1 MNKKCILLVLGL
13 LLIPGVASVVWRME
27 ALAAKPQA
35 KPQAKSGGPKRAP
48 KVELISPIRLAIA
61 RNGLLLVSDSR
72 TRRIVKL
79 NRGNLGVIG
88 SFEVK
93 GKPIAVAA
101 DGHKIYVGNTKT
113 HRVEVY
119 GKRGQLLYTLGG
131 EGYEFQRPIDIA
143 IDRARGHVFVVDG
156 GAKLIEVFDVS
167 TDPVG
172 TLLRTIPAGGADPDV
187 LTNPTAI
194 AVDTTR
200 QEVIVS
206 DYGQLGVGSARVQIF
221 DYAGN
226 HLKSISGKAGMMGKR
241 FSRPQG
247 LAVDCQGHIFLV
259 DCFIGRVLVLNRNT
273 GRTVKSLGT
282 YGRSGALGEMALPLD
297 VVVDP
302 RTKDVFVTNNRLGRI
317 EVFVKGG
324 LVP

>member
-1 MNKKCILLVLGL
+1 MNKKCILLFIAL
-13 LLIPGVASVVWRME
+13 LMIPGVASVVWCIE
-27 ALAAKPQA
+27 AFAA
-35 KPQAKSGGPKRAP
+35 KPQAKSGGPQKDPAP
-48 KVELISPIRLAIA
+48 ALISPIRLAKA
-61 RNGLLLVSDSR
+61 NNGNLLVSDSR
-72 TRRIVKL
+72 TRRIVELKKGDL
-79 NRGNLGVIG
+79 QVMRC
-88 SFEVK
+88 FEVK
-93 GKPIAVAA
+93 GKPVAVAA
-101 DGHKIYVGNTKT
+101 DGSKIYVGNTKT

-119 GKRGQLLYTLGG
+119 RKNGRLLYTLGG
-131 EGYEFQRPIDIA
+131 EGYEFQRPVDIA
-143 IDRARGHVFVVDG
+143 IDKARGYVFVVDG
-156 GAKLIEVFDVS
+156 GTKLVEVFDVS

-206 DYGQLGVGSARVQIF
+206 DYGQLGVGHARVQIF

-226 HLKSISGKAGMMGKR
+226 HLKSISGKAGMMSKR

-247 LAVDCQGHIFLV
+247 LAVDGQGHIFLV
-259 DCFIGRVLVLNRNT
+259 DCFIGRVLVLDRNT
-273 GRTVKSLGT
+273 GATVKSLGT
-282 YGRSGALGEMALPLD
+282 YGRSGAPGEMALPLD
-297 VVVDP
+297 VVIDS

-324 LVP
+324 VIP